1 MRVVLPKHVKA
12 EMRVE
17 SVISSTNS
25 LIAGHLTI
33 RLNAMLEAEKL
44 PASIADLDTSL
55 TWVIRE
61 CSGILDLLTVYI
73 LIIKMQSRK
82 ITPPPH

>member
-1 MRVVLPKHVKA
+1 MVTQEILRVVLPKHVKA

-17 SVISSTNS
+17 GVISSTNS

-33 RLNAMLEAEKL
+33 RLNAVLEAEEL

-55 TWVIRE
+55 TWVAWLNL
-61 CSGILDLLTVYI
+61 GFGF
-73 LIIKMQSRK
+73 
-82 ITPPPH
+82 